1 LESHGDPM
9 ATVALAKIDEKEAT
23 VFTMAG
29 GDSQSGRLIILNGG
43 SSAGKTTLGR
53 ALQCELAEP
62 WLLVGI
68 DLLIWT
74 LPPEMIN
81 APDGLSVHEGVISR
95 GEQFMPL
102 YFGFQTAVATLARC
116 GINVLVDD
124 ITLDG
129 LVDQERW
136 NQVLQG
142 LEVCWIGVHCAPE
155 IAAARE
161 AGRGGRLPGI
171 ARHQAQSVHEGLRYD
186 VEVDTG
192 ALDLHDELN
201 VIAEWLGRTWTI
213 AVSPRS
219 THEPRVPPLSV
230 CTPGKSIHPAPWER

>member
-1 LESHGDPM
+1 MP
-9 ATVALAKIDEKEAT
+9 TVLVANIDEKEAT

-29 GDSQSGRLIILNGG
+29 GDNQQGRLIILNGG
-43 SSAGKTTLGR
+43 SSADKTTLER
-53 ALQCELAEP
+53 TLQSELADP

-81 APDGLSVHEGVISR
+81 DPDGLSVREGVISR
-95 GEQFMPL
+95 GELFMPL
-102 YFGFQTAVATLARC
+102 YFGFQTAVAALARC
-116 GINVLVDD
+116 GVNVLVDD
-124 ITLDG
+124 ITVDG
-129 LVDQERW
+129 LADQELW

-161 AGRGGRLPGI
+161 AGRGGRLPGA
-171 ARHQAQSVHEGLRYD
+171 ARHQALSVHEGVRYD

-192 ALDLHDELN
+192 AIDLHDELS
-201 VIAEWLGRTWTI
+201 VIAEWLGRTWTN

-219 THEPRVPPLSV
+219 THELRVSPLSAW
-230 CTPGKSIHPAPWER
+230 TPGESVHPAPWER